1 METLAYVLTRP
12 VGMGHVAARA
22 LLVLVVLG
30 CSGPAVGDP
39 VTWLPRQLGS
49 ASLDYA
55 THDASTWETRPVC
68 ACDVVIEQAGGDLEA
83 ATVTQGALTRGGL
96 PGGSLLV
103 TVLRARGTDPARMLE
118 AMVTHGQLEQLSR
131 SDIALDGRSVTVLNL
146 PAWTTGRAYLTI
158 ARDTLVLVQDA
169 SEETALEF
177 IRALP

>member
-1 METLAYVLTRP
+1 
-12 VGMGHVAARA
+12 MGHPSARA
-22 LLVLVVLG
+22 LLVLVVLALLG

-49 ASLDYA
+49 ASLDYT
-55 THDASTWETRPVC
+55 THDAATWETRPVC

-83 ATVTQGALTRGGL
+83 GTVTQGARTQGGP

-103 TVLRARGTDPARMLE
+103 TVLRARGADPVRMLE

-131 SDIALDGRSVTVLNL
+131 SDITLDGRSVTVLDL
-146 PAWTTGRAYLTI
+146 PAWTTGRAYLTT

-169 SEETALEF
+169 SEETAFEF